1 MGYQP
6 HNLTPGER
14 LWVFR
19 SRLGFTQEQ
28 MAVDFG
34 VGTAEYV
41 QMEYDGS
48 GPSIKYVSIRY
59 LTKEESLSL
68 LHRRT
73 RVD

>member
-1 MGYQP
+1 
-6 HNLTPGER
+6 
-14 LWVFR
+14 
-19 SRLGFTQEQ
+19 